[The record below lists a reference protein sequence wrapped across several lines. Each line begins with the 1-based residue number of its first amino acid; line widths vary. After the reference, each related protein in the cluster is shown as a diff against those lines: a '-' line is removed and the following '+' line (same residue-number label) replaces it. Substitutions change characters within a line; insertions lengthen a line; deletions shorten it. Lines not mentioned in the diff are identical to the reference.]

1 MDVELDIQIFTPDNE
16 RRQRSRDYVEQYGM
30 FEGCPLVRALDIVRR
45 KWAIQIVTTLY
56 RHDEPVRFN
65 QLERELA
72 PITQKELTKR
82 LRELEQTGIISRTIY
97 PEVPPRVEYE
107 LTESGIAFKQALGV
121 LGDWSRQYYGV
132 ENRDF

>member
-1 MDVELDIQIFTPDNE
+1 MDLQLDVETLSPIDE
-16 RRQRSRDYVEQYGM
+16 GRQRAREYAEQFGM
-30 FEGCPLVRALDIVRR
+30 FEGCPLVRALDVVRR
-45 KWAIQIVTTLY
+45 KWAIQIVMALY
-56 RHDEPVRFN
+56 RSEEPIRFN

-107 LTESGIAFKQALGV
+107 LTEMGREFKRALAV
-121 LGDWSRQYYGV
+121 VGDWSRKYYGASSV
-132 ENRDF
+132 

>member
-1 MDVELDIQIFTPDNE
+1 MDLQVDLQTLTLDDTL
-16 RRQRSRDYVEQYGM
+16 RQEARGYIEQFGM
-30 FEGCPLVRALDIVRR
+30 FDGCPLVRALEIVRR
-45 KWAIQIVTTLY
+45 KWAIQIVMALH
-56 RHDEPVRFN
+56 RSDVPIRFN

-107 LTESGIAFKQALGV
+107 LTESGLAFKQALSV
-121 LGDWSRQYYGV
+121 LGEWSHKFYSV
-132 ENRDF
+132 SMD